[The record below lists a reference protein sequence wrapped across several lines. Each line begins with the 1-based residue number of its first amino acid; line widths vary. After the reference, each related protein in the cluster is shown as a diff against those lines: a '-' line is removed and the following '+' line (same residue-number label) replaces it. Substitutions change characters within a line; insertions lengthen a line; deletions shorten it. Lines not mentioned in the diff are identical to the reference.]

1 MGTKETIT
9 SQSELEVKTRDQLL
23 RARKCEIPSSLRAGA
38 AGRTFF
44 PPADLTQVEKRFA
57 RGLVLIIS
65 ARPDSRPLSRYL
77 PRFSWAMKRSCRRAN
92 NNGLLAG

>member
-23 RARKCEIPSSLRAGA
+23 RARKCEIPCSLRAGA

-65 ARPDSRPLSRYL
+65 AYLIPDLFPGTCQGFRL
-77 PRFSWAMKRSCRRAN
+77 AMKRSCRRVN

>member
-23 RARKCEIPSSLRAGA
+23 RARKCEIPCSLRAGA

-65 ARPDSRPLSRYL
+65 ARPDSRPLSWYL
-77 PRFSWAMKRSCRRAN
+77 PRFSFGN
-92 NNGLLAG
+92 ETLLSKG